1 MLIENKENEKKLY
14 FASKDGNTEA
24 VKRLIAILMVDVNFV
39 VPWGWAPRNQPP
51 IIRATPLYWAV
62 FHDHI
67 DVVKL
72 LIDAGAEVDKIEKV
86 RGFTPL
92 HLAAKKDQKEVF
104 KLLLDGGARVD
115 TENIRK
121 NTPLHGLP
129 LMATLIL

>member
-1 MLIENKENEKKLY
+1 M
-14 FASKDGNTEA
+14 
-24 VKRLIAILMVDVNFV
+24 
-39 VPWGWAPRNQPP
+39 
-51 IIRATPLYWAV
+51 
-62 FHDHI
+62 
-67 DVVKL
+67 KL